1 MSTTL
6 DVYPGTMNLPS
17 FAAIIDR
24 STVELHG
31 FLGSVGIRARP
42 PIHLRIQRCYDD
54 SHVPVGLA
62 AITSP
67 TRRILGVVFSTRES
81 HRREL
86 SRVVTTLPGLPRRRT
101 GGRRQRQRRCER
113 ELMPGSPRAWFD
125 SCRSATRIASEPLMA
140 AAIPESLCRPLSPR
154 HVDSAASGRE
164 NRPDNSGEVGTTMNC
179 AQVLNRG
186 AGSPSDT
193 LPQRSSFMC
202 RRPG

>member
-42 PIHLRIQRCYDD
+42 PIHLRIQRRDDD

-86 SRVVTTLPGLPRRRT
+86 SRVVTTLPGSPRRRT
-101 GGRRQRQRRCER
+101 GGRWQRQRRCER
-113 ELMPGSPRAWFD
+113 ELMPGSHQGLVRQLQKRNADRERATDGGSHPRKPMPPVVAKA
-125 SCRSATRIASEPLMA
+125 C
-140 AAIPESLCRPLSPR
+140 
-154 HVDSAASGRE
+154 
-164 NRPDNSGEVGTTMNC
+164 
-179 AQVLNRG
+179 
-186 AGSPSDT
+186 
-193 LPQRSSFMC
+193 
-202 RRPG
+202 